1 MASSAASIPQL
12 RQLLADRFPAVA
24 RPARGVLA
32 TGVAAVDEI
41 AGGLPRCALTE
52 LVCGAP
58 STGGQLFIAHLLGVT
73 RRQSLRV
80 ALVDATDNFDPQS
93 TAPALLEHLLWVRCR
108 SISEAMTAADLLARE
123 ASLDLVMLDVVQGSL
138 PALRRIPDRTW
149 YRLQRAVEE
158 TNLAFLALTPIRLVA
173 SAQLRLQL
181 DQPRA
186 LARQQAA
193 RPDLVAELPFTLQL
207 QRHAARQA

>member
-1 MASSAASIPQL
+1 MSPSAANLAQL
-12 RQLLADRFPAVA
+12 RQLLAERFPTAP
-24 RPARGVLA
+24 RPDTGVLP
-32 TGVAAVDEI
+32 TGLPAVDEI
-41 AGGLPRCALTE
+41 AGGLPRRALTE

-58 STGGQLFIAHLLGVT
+58 STGSQLFLTQLLAGT
-73 RRQSLRV
+73 RRQAVRV

-93 TAPALLEHLLWVRCR
+93 IPPAELQHLLWVRCQA
-108 SISEAMTAADLLARE
+108 IAEAMTAADLLARE
-123 ASLDLVMLDVVQGSL
+123 ASLDLVVLDLVYGSL

-158 TNLAFLALTPIRLVA
+158 TNLVFLALTPARLVA

-181 DQPRA
+181 DRPHP
-186 LARQQAA
+186 LARQQTP
-193 RPDLVAELPFTLQL
+193 RPKLVSDLAVTLQL